1 MKKKDINELIKLE
14 LIETPKID
22 IQILAYKYNVSAMTI
37 GAIKSNITKQKKEL
51 TKNKHEDFGKR
62 LISGIDNEVADITK
76 TAYKLKKQK
85 KENTY
90 TNHDGENKE
99 VARVKIAKYVIDSG
113 VVGTIPTLPNTEW
126 AIEQKI
132 DSQVSG
138 NDFIGVECHEP
149 TFNTMKSNLK
159 KLSLKAKT
167 VFGKIGSIIFGKLEN
182 TYAHLIL
189 DYCGNLVTFCKEIEY
204 VILNDVIKVGG
215 IMAITFSKPI
225 RGTDI
230 LSEMIKGLAPINN
243 TDERCMSDKGVEAYF
258 NKITGWKYQVLEFYY
273 YADKK
278 VDSNGNGYPMTLVI
292 IKRIK

>member
-1 MKKKDINELIKLE
+1 MKNINQSIKLE
-14 LIETPKID
+14 LLANPKID
-22 IQILAYKYNVSAMTI
+22 IHVLANKYNVSTMTI
-37 GAIKSNITKQKKEL
+37 GANKTTLVRQGLLERANTIEKVDKVIEEQISPIDKIVSAYELAKQK
-51 TKNKHEDFGKR
+51 G
-62 LISGIDNEVADITK
+62 
-76 TAYKLKKQK
+76 
-85 KENTY
+85 ENTY
-90 TNHDGENKE
+90 KNHNGENKE
-99 VARVKIAKYVIDSG
+99 NARVKMTNYIVNSG
-113 VVGTIPTLPNTEW
+113 VTGTIATLPNTEW
-126 AIEQKI
+126 IIEQKI

-138 NDFIGVECHEP
+138 NDFIGVECHKP
-149 TFNTMKSNLK
+149 TFDTMKSNLK
-159 KLSLKAKT
+159 KLKLKAKT
-167 VFGKIGSIIFGKLEN
+167 IFGKIGSIIFGKLEN

-204 VILNDVIKVGG
+204 IILNDVIKVGG

-230 LSEMIKGLAPINN
+230 LSEMIKSLAPINN

-258 NKITGWKYQVLEFYY
+258 NKITGFKYQVLEFYY